1 MKRAKKIGA
10 ARARTRW
17 GARRAAPV
25 VAAVLAAFAGPAVTG
40 VAQAAPGPE
49 VFSWGAGDAGQLGS
63 GGTGDRW
70 SPGPVMGLHRGEVR
84 KISAGGT
91 GSGESFAVA
100 QLENGTVRAWGHGS
114 SGQLGTGSR
123 NDRGTPDSVNG
134 LRDVSDVAAGGAHAL
149 AISKGRV
156 WAWGDNGDGQLGN
169 NRTGDD
175 STVPVRVP
183 SVFMARQV
191 AAGCDFSLALM
202 EDGTVWSWGSG
213 ARGQLGTGDRNS
225 HSVPQEVKGLKH
237 IAEIAAGC
245 HHGVARTEDGAV
257 WTWGDNLTGQL
268 GDGTGKGS
276 SDEPVKARWL
286 RDIRKITAGA
296 DHSFA
301 IRNDDTVYGWG
312 ENRDGQLLEAD
323 QSDDTGVSRTNRNT
337 PVAIDALE
345 GARDLAAGRG
355 HDLAILDDKVVA
367 WGANTEGQLGDGT
380 ARARFAPVTAARGD
394 FHHVAASLAGNTSY
408 AY

>member
-1 MKRAKKIGA
+1 MSGTSGA
-10 ARARTRW
+10 RRRW
-17 GARRAAPV
+17 GARQAAPV
-25 VAAVLAAFAGPAVTG
+25 VAAVLAALAGPAAAG

-70 SPGPVMGLHRGEVR
+70 SPGPVTGLHRGELR

-100 QLENGTVRAWGHGS
+100 QLENGTVRAWGHGTE
-114 SGQLGTGSR
+114 GQLGTGSR
-123 NDRGTPDSVNG
+123 SDRATPDVVTG

-156 WAWGDNGDGQLGN
+156 WAWGDNGVGQLGN
-169 NRTGDD
+169 NRSGDD

-183 SVFMARQV
+183 SISMARQV

-202 EDGTVWSWGSG
+202 EDGTVWSWGNG
-213 ARGQLGTGDRNS
+213 ARGQLGTGDRKS
-225 HSVPQEVKGLKH
+225 ESVPQEVKGLDH
-237 IAEIAAGC
+237 IAEVAAGC
-245 HHGVARTEDGAV
+245 HHGLARTEDGAV
-257 WTWGDNLTGQL
+257 WTWGDNLKGQL
-268 GDGTGKGS
+268 GDGTGKAS
-276 SDEPVKARWL
+276 SDAPVKARWL
-286 RDIRKITAGA
+286 RDIRKITAGG

-312 ENRDGQLLEAD
+312 ENKDGQLLE
-323 QSDDTGVSRTNRNT
+323 SDPSDSTGVSHTNRNT
-337 PVAIDALE
+337 PVVIDALE

-355 HDLAILDDKVVA
+355 HDLAILDDRVVA
-367 WGANTEGQLGDGT
+367 WGANGEGQLGDGT
-380 ARARFAPVTAARGD
+380 AHARYAPVTATHGD
-394 FHHVAASLAGNTSY
+394 FHHVAASLAGNSSY